1 MKVGKYKVR
10 FKTGGIYRFYKT
22 QKKHVITT
30 QIEHKC
36 VLDSCRRLENEGMR
50 VTYLP
55 VSSSGVL
62 SLESLSAAITPD
74 TSLLSVIAV
83 NNEIGVSQHI
93 QEIGK
98 LCRERGVFFHT
109 DAAQA
114 VGKV

>member
-1 MKVGKYKVR
+1 
-10 FKTGGIYRFYKT
+10 
-22 QKKHVITT
+22 
-30 QIEHKC
+30 
-36 VLDSCRRLENEGMR
+36 MR

-55 VSSSGVL
+55 VSPSGVL
-62 SLESLSAAITPD
+62 SLETLSEAITPD

-93 QEIGK
+93 TEIGK
-98 LCRERGVFFHT
+98 MCRERGVFFHT